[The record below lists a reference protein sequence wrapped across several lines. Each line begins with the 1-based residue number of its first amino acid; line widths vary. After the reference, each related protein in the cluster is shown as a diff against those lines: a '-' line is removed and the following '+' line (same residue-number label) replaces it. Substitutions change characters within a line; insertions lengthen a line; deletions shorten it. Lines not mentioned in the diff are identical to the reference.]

1 MVPGIAE
8 RERRIADAQ
17 RRDWLAEVVVGP
29 AKTASGLARGPGPSP
44 VRGISRLSHWRRRL
58 PAVRDFQL
66 AINVGRGN
74 STPSILEHAP
84 AE

>member
-17 RRDWLAEVVVGP
+17 RRDWLAEVVVCP
-29 AKTASGLARGPGPSP
+29 AKTSSRLARGPGPSP
-44 VRGISRLSHWRRRL
+44 ARGISRLSHWRRRL
-58 PAVRDFQL
+58 PRARDFQL
-66 AINVGRGN
+66 AINVARGD
-74 STPSILEHAP
+74 STPSILEQAP